1 MSQPHDHDHGD
12 HRHGDHHHGHGDHDH
27 RPGKASRDH
36 AHGNDDDHHGHD
48 HHGHNHHHAPPD
60 QISRAFIVGIL
71 LNVVFV
77 VIGVAAGI
85 AAHST
90 ALLADAAHNL
100 GDVLG
105 LAMAWGATVL
115 ARRARTLRR
124 TYGLRRTTILA
135 ALGNGGLVLFAI
147 GGVVWEA
154 VQRLSSAPDVRGGL
168 VAAVAAIGVALN
180 AIAALMFARGRDDL
194 NVRGAFLHLV
204 ADAAVSAGVVVAGLV
219 VWQTGWAW
227 IDPATSLVVSLV
239 IVRGT
244 WLLVREAMDLLL
256 DAVPPHIDPEAV
268 QAYLGALPGVTDVH
282 DIHIWSMSTTEVA
295 LTAHLVVPWDTCAPS
310 MLRDAASEIERRFK
324 IGHVTIQLE
333 PAGHSDD
340 CARAATGAV

>member
-1 MSQPHDHDHGD
+1 MRNHDH
-12 HRHGDHHHGHGDHDH
+12 HD
-27 RPGKASRDH
+27 
-36 AHGNDDDHHGHD
+36 HGHD
-48 HHGHNHHHAPPD
+48 HPDHAGHDHAGHDHAGHDHGHDHAGHGHAGHAHHHAPPD
-60 QISRAFIVGIL
+60 RLTRAFVVGML

-77 VIGVAAGI
+77 VIGVLAGLV
-85 AAHST
+85 AHST

-105 LAMAWGATVL
+105 LGMAWGATAL
-115 ARRARTLRR
+115 ARRARTTRR

-154 VQRLSSAPDVRGGL
+154 VQRFGAPADVHGGI
-168 VAAVAAIGVALN
+168 VAVVAAIGVGLN
-180 AIAALMFARGRDDL
+180 SLAALMFARGRDDM

-204 ADAAVSAGVVVAGLV
+204 ADAAVSAGVVVSGLV

-227 IDPATSLVVSLV
+227 VDPATSLVVSLV
-239 IVRGT
+239 ILRGS
-244 WLLVREAMDLLL
+244 WLLVREALDLLL

-268 QAYLGALPGVTDVH
+268 QDYLAGLPGVTDVH
-282 DIHIWSMSTTEVA
+282 DVHIWSMSTTEVA
-295 LTAHLVVPWDTCAPS
+295 LTAHLVVPWDSCAPS
-310 MLRDAASEIERRFK
+310 MLRDAALEIERRFK

-333 PAGHSDD
+333 PVGHADD
-340 CARAATGAV
+340 CARAVIGAL